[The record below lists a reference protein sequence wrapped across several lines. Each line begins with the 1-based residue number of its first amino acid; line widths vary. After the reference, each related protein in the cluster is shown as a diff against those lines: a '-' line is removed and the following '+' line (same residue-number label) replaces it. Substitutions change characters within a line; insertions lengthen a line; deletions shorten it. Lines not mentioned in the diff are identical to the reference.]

1 MGNRRAIFQIAL
13 YMQNMTE
20 LTTEQPLKKKRFR
33 NLRENPVTVKELRSR
48 MRGRRAFVVLTIY
61 LLVMGA
67 FITLVYAAYAS
78 ASSGPFGPDPRE
90 VGKVVFGCVVG
101 VQVFLVIFVG
111 PAFTSGTI
119 TGEKERQTYDLL
131 RTTLLSAESFV
142 TGKLLSALS
151 YVLLLVLAAIPLQS
165 IAFLLGGVVL
175 EELIISQLVIFTAA
189 LTFAL
194 WGLFCSSAM
203 RSTLGASV
211 MTFAGAL
218 FVTIGTPMLVG
229 LFAAILAPFIATLGT
244 SFTRTMEIAL
254 QYILIFLAATNLPAT
269 LIVSEVFL
277 LQEDA
282 IFYFTGSA
290 GTSRFWLP
298 TPWPI
303 FILLYL
309 LLAWVLYWLS
319 VRNVR
324 KIANR

>member
-1 MGNRRAIFQIAL
+1 
-13 YMQNMTE
+13 MTE
-20 LTTEQPLKKKRFR
+20 LATEKPPKTGRLHH
-33 NLRENPVTVKELRSR
+33 LRDNPVTIKELRSR

-61 LLVMGA
+61 LLVMSA

-78 ASSGPFGPDPRE
+78 SASGPFGPDPRE

-101 VQVFLVIFVG
+101 VQLFLVVFVG
-111 PAFTSGTI
+111 PSFTAGTI

-131 RTTLLSAESFV
+131 RTTLLSANAFV
-142 TGKLLSALS
+142 AGKLLSALS
-151 YVLLLVLAAIPLQS
+151 YVFLLVLAAIPLQS
-165 IAFLLGGVVL
+165 IAFLLGGVTL
-175 EELIISQLVIFTAA
+175 EELIISQLIVFTAA
-189 LTFAL
+189 ITFAL

-218 FVTIGTPMLVG
+218 FVTVGTPMVAG
-229 LFAAILAPFIATLGT
+229 LFVAILAPFLALYT
-244 SFTRTMEIAL
+244 SISTAMEIAL
-254 QYILIFLAATNLPAT
+254 QYLLILAVSTNLPGT
-269 LIVSEVFL
+269 LIASEIFL
-277 LQEDA
+277 LEEDA
-282 IFYFTGSA
+282 IFAFKGSSGGFTY
-290 GTSRFWLP
+290 WLP
-298 TPWPI
+298 SPWPI

>member
-1 MGNRRAIFQIAL
+1 MS
-13 YMQNMTE
+13 E
-20 LTTEQPLKKKRFR
+20 LTIEKPPKKKRFR

-48 MRGRRAFVVLTIY
+48 MRGRRAFVVLTVY

-78 ASSGPFGPDPRE
+78 AASGPFGPDPRE
-90 VGKVVFGCVVG
+90 VGKVIFGCVVG

-111 PAFTSGTI
+111 PSFTAGTI

-142 TGKLLSALS
+142 TGKLFSALS
-151 YVLLLVLAAIPLQS
+151 YVFLLVLAAIPLQS
-165 IAFLLGGVVL
+165 IAFLLGGVTL
-175 EELIISQLVIFTAA
+175 EELIISQLIVFVAA
-189 LTFAL
+189 ISFAL

-218 FVTIGTPMLVG
+218 FVTMGTPMLAG
-229 LFAAILAPFIATLGT
+229 LFIAILAPFLALSGSISTAV
-244 SFTRTMEIAL
+244 EIAL
-254 QYILIFLAATNLPAT
+254 QYILILMFSTNLPAT
-269 LIVSEVFL
+269 LIASEVFL
-277 LQEDA
+277 LEDGA
-282 IFYFTGSA
+282 IFFFKSSTGGS
-290 GTSRFWLP
+290 TYWLP
-298 TPWPI
+298 SPWPI
-303 FILLYL
+303 FMVLYI
-309 LLAWVLYWLS
+309 LLAWLLYWLS